1 MTLADLAG
9 KLRDQRLLADGVSYG
24 SAKADEFLQ
33 WVGGS
38 PSTVH
43 AVAGTI
49 APPINAVVGRVDS
62 VLGES
67 FNALEGSVKAVRQG
81 ETVVVVKDTI
91 NNVQSKVV
99 ACAANAVDRLL
110 PNEGDQ
116 LTNEAKLS
124 DVNQA
129 LFSRIQDRF
138 TGYAHA
144 VAKTSEKLPV
154 DIVGLA
160 TSTIL
165 ASVSLTKTAKGNG
178 LEALKVTSSTAARA
192 WKHVAKVGLL
202 SGVPREILSLSKQVT
217 GLSDRDE
224 LYSSTTSTLTD
235 LGTVYKRLLLFQQIA
250 PNDESSAK

>member
-1 MTLADLAG
+1 MRFLSCQVSSLFFAAGPVSSATVMTLADLAG

-116 LTNEAKLS
+116 LTNEAKL
-124 DVNQA
+124 V
-129 LFSRIQDRF
+129 R
-138 TGYAHA
+138 
-144 VAKTSEKLPV
+144 LP
-154 DIVGLA
+154 
-160 TSTIL
+160 
-165 ASVSLTKTAKGNG
+165 
-178 LEALKVTSSTAARA
+178 
-192 WKHVAKVGLL
+192 
-202 SGVPREILSLSKQVT
+202 Q
-217 GLSDRDE
+217 
-224 LYSSTTSTLTD
+224 LYLPHQ
-235 LGTVYKRLLLFQQIA
+235 L
-250 PNDESSAK
+250 